1 MRGSNITQNLSL
13 EKKKEFQAKVDKFN
27 ERATEMNLRLTKD
40 EARGWDLKFQN
51 YWSNIST
58 SQGHYQKNME
68 ISERLIA
75 HVGKFREAS
84 EQVVVNIVN
93 ELHKPIDQRLNKPLD
108 HRVIQEDFLVFLDE
122 EIGSNRNM
130 VYFD

>member
-1 MRGSNITQNLSL
+1 M
-13 EKKKEFQAKVDKFN
+13 EKFN

-51 YWSNIST
+51 YWSNIAT
-58 SQGHYQKNME
+58 SQGHYQKNIE

-93 ELHKPIDQRLNKPLD
+93 ELHKSIEQRLNKPLD
-108 HRVIQEDFLVFLDE
+108 HRVI
-122 EIGSNRNM
+122 
-130 VYFD
+130 

>member
-1 MRGSNITQNLSL
+1 
-13 EKKKEFQAKVDKFN
+13 
-27 ERATEMNLRLTKD
+27 
-40 EARGWDLKFQN
+40 
-51 YWSNIST
+51 
-58 SQGHYQKNME
+58 ME